1 MLARQNQFDI
11 FTSSNQFIQPELL
24 MQRYVG
30 KEDLSRKE
38 IWIQPVMVR
47 IHGFTFDF
55 VAESLS
61 QFKKSISVAAEEDLY
76 KLSNI

>member
-1 MLARQNQFDI
+1 
-11 FTSSNQFIQPELL
+11 
-24 MQRYVG
+24 MQRCIG

-38 IWIQPVMVR
+38 IWIQSVMVR
-47 IHGFTFDF
+47 IHGFAFDF

-61 QFKKSISVAAEEDLY
+61 QFKKSISVLAEEDLY